1 MLNLKDKLKIS
12 SLEATTNLSKLYQFM
27 FPTLSSFF
35 LEISEII
42 FNYFNSSFDDPVLIL
57 AIATG
62 YFSKFVLS
70 CNHVIT

>member
-12 SLEATTNLSKLYQFM
+12 SLEATINLSMLYQFM

-35 LEISEII
+35 LEVSEII

-62 YFSKFVLS
+62 
-70 CNHVIT
+70 